1 MARLLQI
8 QVKLQ
13 HDLCEHNVV
22 VYVEVKLMLQLLCL
36 QEQGVFVD
44 AQGEA
49 ILHQLFLLLL
59 ADRQAVPGKLIVHE
73 Y

>member
-8 QVKLQ
+8 QVKLE
-13 HDLCEHNVV
+13 HDLCKHNVM
-22 VYVEVKLMLQLLCL
+22 VYVEVKLMLQLFCL

-44 AQGEA
+44 AHGEA

-59 ADRQAVPGKLIVHE
+59 ANRQAFPGKLIVHE